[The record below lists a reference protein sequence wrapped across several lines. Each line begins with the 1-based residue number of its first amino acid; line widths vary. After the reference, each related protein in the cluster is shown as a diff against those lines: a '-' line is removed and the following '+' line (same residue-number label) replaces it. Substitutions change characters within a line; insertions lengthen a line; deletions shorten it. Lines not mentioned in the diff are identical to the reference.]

1 MLNVKKIVIVG
12 AGSAGWMSA
21 AFLIKTYP
29 DMDITV
35 IESPDHPTVGV
46 GESTFVSIAQ
56 FRDYLGI
63 TDDDFMKA
71 SDASY
76 KMSVKFT
83 DFYDV
88 DSGSFHYPFRMPF
101 LENTNYGLVDWLEIK
116 AFYPETDVNDFVRS
130 YFPSAAL
137 YEQNKF
143 TDVHNGEFGN
153 WNKNTDVAYHFDATK
168 FGIWLRDQ
176 YCLPRGVTRISD
188 SVDDIISN
196 DNGIDRLVL
205 TDGSS
210 ITADLFV
217 DCTGFKSML
226 IDGVMKEPFISYSD
240 MLPNDHAWATRV
252 PYKDKERELEP
263 FTNSTALSNGWV
275 WNIPTWSRIG
285 TGYVYSSKFVSHEDA
300 LEEFKQYLCSD
311 KMLIPRTREEVD
323 SLEYQ
328 KIPMRIGLH
337 KRTWVKNVV
346 ALGLSA
352 GFIEPLEGNG
362 LMSVMVFLQYL
373 AKSVL
378 KGKVT
383 QLDIDTYNSVTSSLF
398 KDLAEF
404 IAMHYAFSIRDDS
417 EYWRA
422 ISEKTYSPDLG
433 NGDAYP
439 FANAAPVSFGA
450 TFLDFQF
457 RKMLS
462 RITGPENGVT
472 YISVGM
478 NHQVF
483 NRVDQ
488 MHNTNGRDIKPYIDS
503 IVRNF
508 EIRKAM
514 WRRAAANKPSL
525 YRYLK
530 DKIYKDD
537 TNM

>member
-1 MLNVKKIVIVG
+1 MLNVKNIVIVG

-29 DMDITV
+29 NMKITV

-63 TDDDFMKA
+63 KDEDFMPHC
-71 SDASY
+71 DASY

-88 DSGSFHYPFRMPF
+88 DSGSFHYPFRTPD
-101 LENTNYGLVDWLEIK
+101 LENTNHGLVDWLEVK
-116 AFYPETDVNDFVRS
+116 AFYPDLDVNDFARC

-143 TDVHNGEFGN
+143 TDINNGEFGN

-168 FGIWLRDQ
+168 FGIWLRDH
-176 YCLPRGVTRISD
+176 YCLPKGVTRIAATVKDIVSSD
-188 SVDDIISN
+188 A
-196 DNGIDRLVL
+196 GIDHLVL
-205 TDGSS
+205 TNDSVVS
-210 ITADLFV
+210 ADLFV
-217 DCTGFKSML
+217 DCTGFKAML
-226 IDGVMKEPFISYSD
+226 IDGIMKEPFTSYSD
-240 MLPNDHAWATRV
+240 ILPNDYAWATRV
-252 PYKDKERELEP
+252 PYKDKEKELEP
-263 FTNSTALSNGWV
+263 FTNSTALANGWA

-285 TGYVYSSKFVSHEDA
+285 SGYVYSSKFVNHDDA
-300 LEEFKQYLCSD
+300 LEEFKNYLCSN
-311 KMLIPRTREEVD
+311 KMIIPRTREEVD
-323 SLEYQ
+323 QLEYQ

-373 AKSVL
+373 AKSLL

-417 EYWRA
+417 PYWEAVASR
-422 ISEKTYSPDLG
+422 TYSPDLG

-439 FANAAPVSFGA
+439 FAKGAPASFGA

-462 RITGPENGVT
+462 RMTPPENGVT

-478 NHQVF
+478 HHEVF
-483 NRVDQ
+483 NRIDQ
-488 MHNTNGRDIKPYIDS
+488 QHATNGRDIKPYIDS
-503 IVRNF
+503 VVRTF
-508 EIRKAM
+508 DIKKAM
-514 WRRAAANKPSL
+514 WKRAAAYKPTL
-525 YRYLK
+525 YKYLK
-530 DKIYKDD
+530 DRIHKD
-537 TNM
+537 TE